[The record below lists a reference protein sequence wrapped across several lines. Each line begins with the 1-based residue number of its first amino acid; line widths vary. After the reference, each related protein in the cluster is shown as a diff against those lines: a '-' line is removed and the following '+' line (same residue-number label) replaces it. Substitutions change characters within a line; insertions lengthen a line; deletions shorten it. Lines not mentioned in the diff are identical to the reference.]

1 MQPYKNSGNL
11 SWISAFEIGEDYI
24 KVQFIDGRVR
34 VYTGN
39 SASSKH
45 IEKMKE
51 LAVSGKGLYQY
62 IDKYAKDLYITNADS
77 SSITKS
83 NQ

>member
-24 KVQFIDGRVR
+24 KIQFIDGFVCL
-34 VYTGN
+34 YTNNNAG
-39 SASSKH
+39 SKH

-51 LAVSGKGLYQY
+51 LAVAGRGLYNY
-62 IDKYAKDLYITNADS
+62 INRHFKETYMKKPGTPP
-77 SSITKS
+77 TPKE
-83 NQ
+83 